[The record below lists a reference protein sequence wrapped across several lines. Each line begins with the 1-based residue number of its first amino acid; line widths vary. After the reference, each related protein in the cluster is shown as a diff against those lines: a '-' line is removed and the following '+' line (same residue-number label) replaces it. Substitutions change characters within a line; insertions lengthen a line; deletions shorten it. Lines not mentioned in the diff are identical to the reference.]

1 LPLVQFLRRQVGG
14 RIRRGTQMCLTGEFA
29 RDLMF
34 LLFVAL
40 FASNGGDRWASTLLA
55 SCSSSAGSLHSER
68 PPCPVDAGRT
78 SVCVRANEI

>member
-1 LPLVQFLRRQVGG
+1 
-14 RIRRGTQMCLTGEFA
+14 MCLTGEFA

-40 FASNGGDRWASTLLA
+40 FASNGGDRWSSTLLA
-55 SCSSSAGSLHSER
+55 SCCSSAGSLQSER
-68 PPCPVDAGRT
+68 PPCPVDAART

>member
-1 LPLVQFLRRQVGG
+1 MPLVQFLRRQVGG

-40 FASNGGDRWASTLLA
+40 FASNGRDRWSSTLLA
-55 SCSSSAGSLHSER
+55 SCRGSAGSLQSEMPPR
-68 PPCPVDAGRT
+68 PVETVR
-78 SVCVRANEI
+78 SSINVRADEM

>member
-1 LPLVQFLRRQVGG
+1 MPLVQFLRRQVGG

-40 FASNGGDRWASTLLA
+40 FASNGGDRWSSTA
-55 SCSSSAGSLHSER
+55 AAAPDPYKRKGRHARSAPGAPLFVSGQTR
-68 PPCPVDAGRT
+68 
-78 SVCVRANEI
+78 I